1 MATSVSLTRPSR
13 PAAPAEPAGAAGAA
27 GTSAVAGAPA
37 RSWVRRVQ
45 LRVFLADAVAVYTAV
60 FAAFLLR
67 FGADDFALDA
77 MDDGGLSHNYAL
89 ISLALLVLWLGA
101 LRFAGTYQVDQMGCG
116 SLEYARVARVSL
128 AVFGGLAIVAYV
140 ARWQL
145 ARGFVALALPIGL
158 LLLVLGR
165 WLMRRSL
172 VRERRAG
179 LHRRRT
185 LVVAGEHSAATLVDE
200 LRTTPEAG
208 FDVVAVCAPGDLHT
222 VTAHVAAGT
231 IDVVVAAAGDRL
243 APRALQRLSW
253 DLEDSGTA
261 LVLAPGALDVSHARL
276 RTHPMPGMPLLAVD
290 RPGYT
295 AWQQRI
301 KRVFDLVGS
310 SFLVLLFALPLAA
323 TALAIRVTSPGP
335 VIFRQTRIGEDGAP
349 FTVLKFR
356 SMRMDSDERAWDRAR
371 AAGEVPDGVGAFSK
385 PAADPRVTPVGRFIR
400 RYSIDELPQ
409 LFNVLAG
416 QMSLVGP
423 RPLLAGDHERYG
435 RDRHRRLLVK
445 PGITGLW
452 QVSGRNHLSMEQSV
466 RLDLYYVE
474 NWSLTEDL
482 LILARTVRAVV
493 ARDGA
498 Y

>member
-1 MATSVSLTRPSR
+1 MR
-13 PAAPAEPAGAAGAA
+13 
-27 GTSAVAGAPA
+27 
-37 RSWVRRVQ
+37 
-45 LRVFLADAVAVYTAV
+45 LRVFLADAVAVYCAV

-67 FGADDFALDA
+67 FGADDFSLDA
-77 MDDGGLSHNYAL
+77 MGERGLAQNYAL

-101 LRFAGTYQVDQMGCG
+101 LRYAGTYDLDLMGCG

-128 AVFGGLAIVAYV
+128 DVFGAVAIIAYV
-140 ARWQL
+140 ARWNL

-158 LLLVLGR
+158 VLLVGGR
-165 WLMRRSL
+165 WVMRRAL

-179 LHRRRT
+179 EHSRRT
-185 LVVAGEHSAATLVDE
+185 LVVAGKDHAAVLVDE
-200 LRTTPEAG
+200 LRGTPEAG
-208 FDVVAVCAPGDLHT
+208 FDVVGVSAPDDLQAVGAR
-222 VTAHVAAGT
+222 VSAEA
-231 IDVVVAAAGDRL
+231 IDVVVAGGSDQLAPQALKRL
-243 APRALQRLSW
+243 AWAL
-253 DLEDSGTA
+253 EPSGTA
-261 LVLAPGALDVSHARL
+261 LVLAPGALDISPARL
-276 RTHPMPGMPLLAVD
+276 RTHSLPGMPLLAVD

-301 KRVFDLVGS
+301 KRVFDLVGAS
-310 SFLVLLFALPLAA
+310 LLVLLLALPLLA
-323 TALAIRVTSPGP
+323 TAVAIRLTSPGP
-335 VIFRQTRIGEDGAP
+335 AIFRQTRIGEDGAP
-349 FTVLKFR
+349 FRVLKFR
-356 SMRMDSDERAWDRAR
+356 SMRVDADERAWDRAR
-371 AAGEVPDGVGAFSK
+371 AAGAVADGVGAFSK
-385 PAADPRVTPVGRFIR
+385 PAADPRITRVGRFIR

-423 RPLLAGDHERYG
+423 RPLLATDHELYG

-452 QVSGRNHLSMEQSV
+452 QVSGRNHLSIEQSV

-474 NWSLTEDL
+474 NWSMTEDL

-493 ARDGA
+493 GRDGA